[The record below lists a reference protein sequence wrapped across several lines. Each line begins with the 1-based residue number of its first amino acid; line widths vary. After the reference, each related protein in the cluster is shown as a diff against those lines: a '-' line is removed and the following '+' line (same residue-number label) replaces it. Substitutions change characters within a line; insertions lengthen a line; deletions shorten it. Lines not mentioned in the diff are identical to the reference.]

1 MKWLM
6 RTLAVLWLL
15 TVIGVI
21 ALFVWRWL
29 CSRTEEEI
37 LLVTEVGT
45 ISRVRVAGVFS
56 QPSRLR

>member
-6 RTLAVLWLL
+6 RTLAVFWLL

-21 ALFVWRWL
+21 VLFVWRWL
-29 CSRTEEEI
+29 CSRTEEI